1 MNSKQNTPSDAWNL
15 LSSMITS
22 ERRDKMSQVVE
33 NRTGHI
39 RLIVQDIHNPHNV
52 SACLRSADAFGVQFI
67 DVVTLK
73 KSYKAS
79 SVTKGSRHW
88 LTIQN
93 HQSVEE
99 CVASLKKAGYL
110 IAAGM
115 PPHSGSVSLSEL
127 PISKPVAVLF
137 GNEHEGVHESWKPHI
152 NIHFSIPMF
161 GMVESLNI
169 SVSAAVTLQRLT
181 ERARASESE
190 KYQLTVSQKEALLNE
205 WIFRQ
210 FKRNEKILSRLREK
224 KLTSS

>member
-1 MNSKQNTPSDAWNL
+1 MSRKPKAPADAWKL
-15 LSSMITS
+15 LSPMITS
-22 ERRDKMSQVVE
+22 ERQDKMSHVVE

-52 SACLRSADAFGVQFI
+52 SACLRSAEAFGVQFI

-93 HQSVEE
+93 YQSVED
-99 CVASLKKAGYL
+99 CVATLKEAGYL

-115 PPHSGSVSLSEL
+115 PPHSGTVSLSEL

-152 NIHFSIPMF
+152 DIHFSIPMF

-169 SVSAAVTLQRLT
+169 SVSAAIALQRLT
-181 ERARASESE
+181 ERARTELHENYKLSEA
-190 KYQLTVSQKEALLNE
+190 QKENLLN
-205 WIFRQ
+205 
-210 FKRNEKILSRLREK
+210 
-224 KLTSS
+224 